1 MNRTRMRLG
10 FMAILLGLAMGMPAW
25 AGAAA
30 PITMASAKK
39 AGFEQLWQ
47 LPVGISDSNLDS
59 VAKIWRLG
67 GNLYV
72 LTHHGY
78 MICIKARVGVIRWTI
93 KLPGIA
99 DSIFRPAA
107 FKNKAHEFILLA
119 SGHILIIDS
128 RNGAIVHNRSL
139 HFAPGTN
146 PVVGTDLILIGSLHD
161 HMFALS
167 PSWPPR
173 QLWFKLDKGVSF
185 VTDPVMADGLAIFG
199 SYEGT
204 MFARDLEDGTDGWT
218 RHVGG
223 HLMASP
229 AVRNGVAYFPCM
241 DNNVYAIDTDTG
253 ISPWITHL
261 PGFLDFTP
269 LIIKNHLLIPSGDVG
284 MFSLSMKNGVN
295 QWGPVPH
302 GFRVVGR
309 KAGEIYIATTNG
321 KIVVVSLAT
330 GHILKAMDYDSPS
343 IFLRNSLSSTIFMTS
358 VTGEVEA
365 LKPLPRQ

>member
-1 MNRTRMRLG
+1 MNRTRLRLG
-10 FMAILLGLAMGMPAW
+10 FLAILLGLAMGLPTW
-25 AGAAA
+25 ARAAA
-30 PITMASAKK
+30 PITRASANK

-47 LPVGISDSNLDS
+47 LPVGISNSNLDS

-72 LTHHGY
+72 LTHRGY
-78 MICIKARVGVIRWTI
+78 MICIRAQVGVIRWTI

-99 DSIFRPAA
+99 ASIFRPTA
-107 FKNKAHEFILLA
+107 FNKAHEFILLV
-119 SGHILIIDS
+119 SGHILIIDA
-128 RNGAIVHNRSL
+128 RNGSIVHNRSL

-146 PVVGTDLILIGSLHD
+146 PVVGPDLILIGSLHD
-161 HMFALS
+161 CMFALS
-167 PSWPPR
+167 PTWPPR
-173 QLWFKLDKGVSF
+173 QLWFKLDKGGSF

-199 SYEGT
+199 SREGT
-204 MFARDLEDGTDGWT
+204 IVARDLEDGTGGWT

-223 HLMASP
+223 HLLASP
-229 AVRNGVAYFPCM
+229 ALLNSVAYFPCM
-241 DNNVYAIDTDTG
+241 DNNVYAVNTQNG
-253 ISPWITHL
+253 ISPWIVHL

-269 LIIKNHLLIPSGDVG
+269 SIIQNHLLIPSGHVG
-284 MFSLSMKNGVN
+284 LFSLSMKTGVR

-309 KAGEIYIATTNG
+309 NAGEIYVATTDG
-321 KIVVVSLAT
+321 KIVVVSLTT
-330 GHILKAMDYDSPS
+330 GHILKAMNYDLPS
-343 IFLRNSLSSTIFMTS
+343 IFLRNSVSSTIFLTS